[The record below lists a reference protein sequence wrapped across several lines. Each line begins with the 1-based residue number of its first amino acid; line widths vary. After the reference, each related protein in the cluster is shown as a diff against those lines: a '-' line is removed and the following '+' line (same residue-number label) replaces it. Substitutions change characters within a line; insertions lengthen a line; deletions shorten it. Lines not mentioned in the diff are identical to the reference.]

1 MTRSRTSLAA
11 VVGLAAIAAPTL
23 SVTGPADAS
32 PAAAAAAPAP
42 AARTSGTVAGLVGD
56 LHTLAYDARR
66 AVPALGPSSAQRT
79 AARSLGASV
88 AWNPAGTPRSVWKDG
103 GTLTGPRSG
112 DPVDIARGW
121 LRSSTRLLG
130 IDAADVDRLGVVRD
144 HRLPG
149 IDATVVSFEQT
160 FGGLAAGYGGVLT
173 VVVDKAGRVVS
184 YAGNPI
190 RPSRL
195 TGSFELSA
203 TDAIRSALDAV
214 APAVDLVLKAL
225 GRKQAGYDLFD
236 GGPLLDVLRV
246 RRIAFPMAGGARA
259 AYAVLVVK
267 SVDEAY
273 LQVVDG
279 ATGATLLRKSLVQH
293 AEGTIYENYPGAPKG
308 GKPVRKSFG
317 RTPQSPKGWIDPVGL
332 LGTGITTLGNNA
344 DTANAWT
351 VPLVPVDQA
360 IRPIS
365 PTGSF
370 HYDFPDAW
378 RKTQGATGS
387 WVQDANAAAVNLFY
401 HHNRIHDELYE
412 FGFTETGGNFQ
423 LDNFGKGGLGGDL
436 ILGGAQSGATG
447 LTDPILG
454 LGRNNANM
462 LTLPDGIPGITNMYL
477 WEPVDDAF
485 EGPHRDGDFDAS
497 IIQHEYAHG
506 LTNRYVGG
514 GGLGA
519 LGVVQGGS
527 MGEGWSDWF
536 AMNHLFREGLSRTAV
551 TAAYVGDEHRGI
563 RNWNY
568 DEHPTTY
575 GDIGYDT
582 SGPEVHSDGEIWTAT
597 LWDLRKAI
605 LRTVGGDHRRA
616 GDITEHIV
624 MDAMPIS
631 APEPSFLD
639 MRDAILKASQL
650 RYGKRYDDLIWAVFA
665 KRGMGASARTKGE
678 ADTDPKPGF
687 DAKRSSQNGRLR
699 LAVVNASAGGPVEG
713 VRVLPGLFEAR
724 TTPVDTTDKAGRASA
739 TMTPGRYTLTLQAP
753 GFGIQRFPVTIQR
766 GRTLD
771 KTIRLRP
778 NLVSGLS
785 GAKVVKV
792 GSQNPALPATA
803 MFDDTEA
810 SAWQTGAQDVAYNRG
825 AKASVVVRM
834 KKKATVETVAV
845 SVMKPPTLPRFAAAD
860 KVRVQTSTDGKRW
873 RTVTTARYSFRQ
885 PRPTVGDQML
895 KTYRLERPVR
905 ARFVRVTPLSTFGDT
920 AETSSTAIVGEV
932 QVFGRAPGIRPTE
945 PKPDKPVRSRGSV
958 GVGNPLQGSL
968 LGLDPYRP
976 GVTELTWAASCPAL
990 PPANG
995 SDAWFTKLP
1004 KGSADGEHTITYS
1017 GSVPIGEWQLWWYGA
1032 DCAPITGG
1040 FQYLDEAV
1048 TIPPGAAYAG
1058 FLLIYGA
1065 GASFDVVVREPR

>member
-1 MTRSRTSLAA
+1 MVRSRTSLAA

-23 SVTGPADAS
+23 SVTGSADAAS
-32 PAAAAAAPAP
+32 APVPAPAP
-42 AARTSGTVAGLVGD
+42 AARTSGPVAGLVGD
-56 LHTLAYDARR
+56 LRTLAYDARR
-66 AVPALGPSSAQRT
+66 ALPALGPTTAQRT

-88 AWNPAGTPRSVWKDG
+88 TWGSAGTPRAVWKDSG
-103 GTLTGPRSG
+103 PLTGPRAG

-121 LRSSTRLLG
+121 LRSQTALIG
-130 IDAADVDRLGVVRD
+130 IDADDVDALEVVRD
-144 HRLPG
+144 HELPG
-149 IDATVVSFEQT
+149 IGARVVSFAQT
-160 FGGLAAGYGGVLT
+160 FGGVAAGYGGVLT
-173 VVVDKAGRVVS
+173 VVTDRDGRVVS
-184 YAGNPI
+184 YAGNPV

-195 TGSFELSA
+195 VGSFELSPA
-203 TDAIRSALDAV
+203 KAIGTVLDAV
-214 APAVDLVLKAL
+214 APALDVVVKAL
-225 GRKQAGYDLFD
+225 GRKQGGYDVFD
-236 GGPLLDVLRV
+236 AGPLADVLRV
-246 RRIAFPMAGGARA
+246 RRIAFPMADGARA

-267 SVDEAY
+267 SMHEAY
-273 LQVVDG
+273 VQVVDAASG
-279 ATGATLLRKSLVQH
+279 EPLLRKSLVQH
-293 AEGTIYENYPGAPKG
+293 AEGTVYENYPGAPKG
-308 GKPVRKSFG
+308 GKPVTKSFG
-317 RTPQSPKGWIDPVGL
+317 RTPQSPKGWVDVTGL

-344 DTANAWT
+344 DTVNAWT

-360 IRPIS
+360 IRPIA

-370 HYDFPDAW
+370 DFAFPDAW
-378 RKTQGATGS
+378 RGTKGATGS
-387 WVQDANAAAVNLFY
+387 WVRDANAAAVNLFY
-401 HHNRIHDELYE
+401 HHNRIHDEFYE
-412 FGFTETGGNFQ
+412 FGFTETAGNFQ

-462 LTLPDGIPGITNMYL
+462 ITLPDGIPGITNMYL
-477 WEPVDDAF
+477 WNPVDDAF
-485 EGPHRDGDFDAS
+485 EGPYRDGDFDAT

-506 LTNRYVGG
+506 LSNRYVGG

-527 MGEGWSDWF
+527 MGEGWGDWF

-551 TAAYVGDEHRGI
+551 TAAYVGDKKRGI

-568 DEHPTTY
+568 AEHPTTF

-597 LWDLRKAI
+597 LWDLRTAI
-605 LRTVGGDHRRA
+605 LRAVGGDQRRA
-616 GDITEHIV
+616 SDISQHLV

-639 MRDAILKASQL
+639 MRDAILRASRL
-650 RYGKRYDDLIWAVFA
+650 RYGKKYDDLIWAVFA

-687 DAKRSSQNGRLR
+687 DAKRAAQNGRLR
-699 LAVVNASAGGPVEG
+699 LRVLNASAGGPVAG
-713 VRVLPGLFEAR
+713 VRVLPGVFEAR
-724 TTPVDTTDKAGRASA
+724 ATPVDTTDKGGRASA

-753 GFGIQRFPVTIQR
+753 GFGIQRFPVTIER

-778 NLVSGLS
+778 NLLSELS
-785 GAKVVKV
+785 GAKVTKV
-792 GSQNPALPATA
+792 SSENPALPAA
-803 MFDDTEA
+803 GMFDDTEA
-810 SAWQTGAQDVAYNRG
+810 SSYQTGPQDAAYVDG
-825 AKASVVVRM
+825 PKASVIARL
-834 KKKATVETVAV
+834 KKPSLVDTVHV

-873 RTVTTARYSFRQ
+873 RTVTTATFSFKQ

-895 KTYRLERPVR
+895 KTYRLQRPVK
-905 ARFVRVTPLSTFGDT
+905 ARFVRVTPLSTFGDG
-920 AETSSTAIVGEV
+920 AENASTAIISEV
-932 QVFGRAPGIRPTE
+932 QVFGRAPGISPTE
-945 PKPDKPVRSRGSV
+945 PKPDKPVTSAGSV
-958 GVGNPLQGSL
+958 AVGNPTQGSL

-976 GVTELTWAASCPAL
+976 GVTELTWAASCPGL

-1004 KGSADGEHTITYS
+1004 EGSADGKHTITYT
-1017 GSVPIGEWQLWWYGA
+1017 GSVPIGEWLLYWYGP
-1032 DCAPITGG
+1032 DCAPITGDFG
-1040 FQYLDEAV
+1040 YFDEAV

-1065 GASFDVVVREPR
+1065 GASFDVTVREPR